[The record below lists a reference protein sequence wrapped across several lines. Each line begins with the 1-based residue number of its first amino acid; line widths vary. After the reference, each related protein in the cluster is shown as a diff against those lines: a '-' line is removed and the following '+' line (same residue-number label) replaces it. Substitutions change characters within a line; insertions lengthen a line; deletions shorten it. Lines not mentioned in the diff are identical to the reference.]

1 MARPLEL
8 RDVQQGP
15 PADRKRLLAPLNYL
29 RIYHPEKT
37 RYDLILPVVVT
48 VVLWVL
54 YLAVEPKPA
63 LFGEAGLLKFTRDL
77 LVMAVPFFVGAL
89 ASVAMGSPGPHIDD
103 RPIGSSLVLDGE
115 VLTLRQFV
123 CYLLGYLCL
132 LGLVTLAGAV
142 AAELLRPIFRS
153 WTSDYATVRIVL
165 RSVGAL
171 GLLGLLSTLSVT
183 VLWALYFLT
192 DIVNHRSR

>member
-1 MARPLEL
+1 MARPIEL

-37 RYDLILPVVVT
+37 RYDLILPGVVT
-48 VVLWVL
+48 LVLWVA

-63 LFGEAGLLKFTRDL
+63 LFGDAGLLKFTRDL
-77 LVMAVPFFVGAL
+77 LVMAVPFLVGAL
-89 ASVAMGSPGPHIDD
+89 ATVAMGSPGPHIDD
-103 RPIGSSLVLDGE
+103 RPVGSSLALDGE

-142 AAELLRPIFRS
+142 
-153 WTSDYATVRIVL
+153 
-165 RSVGAL
+165 GA
-171 GLLGLLSTLSVT
+171 
-183 VLWALYFLT
+183 
-192 DIVNHRSR
+192 